1 MIMLPSVLLL
11 LRILSFILSFF
22 IERNLLCPHN
32 RIDQFHQFNGAAKA
46 FRSLA
51 FHPRHCPLPGMVPGV
66 KYVDNK

>member
-11 LRILSFILSFF
+11 LRLLSFS

-32 RIDQFHQFNGAAKA
+32 RINQFHQFNGTAKA
-46 FRSLA
+46 FCPLA
-51 FHPRHCPLPGMVPGV
+51 FHSRHCPLPGMVPGV